1 MILSKKEKEETVI
14 KLLNDGLKFKDIAKQ
29 LHISLSDISKIKR
42 KITGGETEKPLS
54 TPSKAFQLFLEKKS
68 LVEVAIILDISKDEI
83 LKIYSDFLALHNM
96 GKVAAILK
104 DNIKNLSV
112 FVRWFNY
119 IKENNVKKSDVDNAV
134 ANIINIKSLTQQKEN
149 LEKEVLSIQD
159 ERDQCLRHYEYI
171 KREINREIN

>member
-1 MILSKKEKEETVI
+1 
-14 KLLNDGLKFKDIAKQ
+14 
-29 LHISLSDISKIKR
+29 
-42 KITGGETEKPLS
+42 
-54 TPSKAFQLFLEKKS
+54 
-68 LVEVAIILDISKDEI
+68 
-83 LKIYSDFLALHNM
+83 LHNM